1 MLLEIVR
8 LVLGLVIAALHKP
21 IADFICE
28 RERSLV
34 LAFRQR
40 GMLLPAALSSEA
52 ARTIYFGIGI
62 FIAFVEMLRLC
73 QLAR

>member
-1 MLLEIVR
+1 MFLEVVR
-8 LVLGLVIAALHKP
+8 LVLGLLIAALHKP

-34 LAFRQR
+34 LTFRQR
-40 GMLLPAALSSEA
+40 GMPLPAALSSEA

-62 FIAFVEMLRLC
+62 FIALVEMLRLY
-73 QLAR
+73 QLAQ

>member
-1 MLLEIVR
+1 MLLELVR
-8 LVLGLVIAALHKP
+8 LVLGLLIAALHKP

-34 LAFRQR
+34 LGFRHR
-40 GMLLPAALSSEA
+40 GMPLPAALSSEA
-52 ARTIYFGIGI
+52 GRTIYFGIGI
-62 FIAFVEMLRLC
+62 FITLVEMLRLY